1 MSRKILVAGVGVMA
15 LVAGCSRL
23 SASGADQAGEARKS
37 LPVEAQ
43 VSVTED
49 GAGGYAFSYK
59 APFADEKGNFD
70 FSRNGAAFN
79 TIKLTFAIDASSV
92 SGIKFKPDAADAMWI
107 VEKKNVDKAT
117 GSPRGPY
124 HGEQFS
130 DFQVSADGMS
140 LSVTDR
146 NDDGVLY
153 RYGLRFDLDGKTVTD
168 DPDMGNG
175 GGG

>member
-1 MSRKILVAGVGVMA
+1 MSRNILVTGAAMLIASCGH
-15 LVAGCSRL
+15 L
-23 SASGADQAGEARKS
+23 STNGADVNGGTRKI

-43 VSVTED
+43 VSITED

-70 FSRNGAAFN
+70 FSKNDAAFN
-79 TIKLTFAIDASSV
+79 IIRLTFVIDASSAP
-92 SGIKFKPDAADAMWI
+92 GIRFKADATDAIWI
-107 VEKKNVDKAT
+107 VEKANVDAAT

-124 HGEQFS
+124 RGEQFS
-130 DFQVSADGMS
+130 DFQVSADGTS

-153 RYGLRFDLDGKTVTD
+153 RYGLRFDLDGKTVID
-168 DPDMGNG
+168 DPDAQNG
-175 GGG
+175 GHG